1 MPPEIKSEVSDND
14 AYLKHQCIEG
24 MQERYSVE
32 YVAENGRN
40 DDSDEKVKELSERL
54 DYELGII
61 AKTGFNDYF
70 LIVADFMR
78 WARAGEFL

>member
-1 MPPEIKSEVSDND
+1 MQDNI
-14 AYLKHQCIEG
+14 ALNRRREW
-24 MQERYSVE
+24 E
-32 YVAENGRN
+32 N

-78 WARAGEFL
+78 